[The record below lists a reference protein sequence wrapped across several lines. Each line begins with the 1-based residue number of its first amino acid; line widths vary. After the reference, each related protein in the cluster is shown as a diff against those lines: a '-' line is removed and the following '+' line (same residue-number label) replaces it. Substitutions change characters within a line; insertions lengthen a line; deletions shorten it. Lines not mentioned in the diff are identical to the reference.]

1 MNASEIVTSIL
12 DNMTT
17 SGVEALSVAPE
28 RWVTEDHNQ
37 KVIVV
42 LSSTVDPDDYA
53 TQVVVTLS
61 VRTLYGELD
70 VRANV
75 RSLRAGHDDEGNQT
89 WSTISDLTEYD
100 LTLEDDE
107 VEVSRASGRSSL
119 KRAKVNR
126 RVEDEAFQVAEAI
139 EAALGL

>member
-37 KVIVV
+37 RVTLV

-75 RSLRAGHDDEGNQT
+75 RPLRAGHDDEGNLT
-89 WSTISDLTEYD
+89 WETVGDLTEYD

-107 VEVSRASGRSSL
+107 VEMSRASGRVNL

-126 RVEDEAFQVAEAI
+126 RVEDEALQIAEAI
-139 EAALGL
+139 EAVVA